1 MSSVAVIGNLSR
13 DVVAGEAPRP
23 GGAVFYAARALAR
36 IGAEARIVARCG
48 ARDATLLLP
57 PLEAF
62 GLPVTFRSGEH
73 TAGFTFQ
80 YEGDNRVMHVDEVG
94 DPWTTTDMT
103 EGWVEEALGDARW
116 IQVGAL
122 LRTDF
127 VADTLA
133 ALARGGRRLLVDAQ
147 GLVRLAQVGPL
158 RRDAEVDPEVFAS
171 LAALKLSENEARI
184 LSPGVEPDQLRR
196 LGVGEI
202 IVTLGSAGAMVVTA
216 SAAEHIAPVPI
227 DGVVDP
233 TGAGDSFSA
242 AYVHARA
249 EGADPVEAARVANAV
264 AADVIARQS
273 S

>member
-1 MSSVAVIGNLSR
+1 MSPIAAIGNLSR
-13 DVVAGEAPRP
+13 DVVGGEAPRP
-23 GGAVFYAARALAR
+23 GGAAFYAARAFAR
-36 IGAEARIVARCG
+36 IGADARIVARCG
-48 ARDATLLLP
+48 ASDASLLRP

-62 GLPVTFRSGEH
+62 GLPVAFRAGEH
-73 TAGFTFQ
+73 TAAFAFH
-80 YEGDNRVMHVDEVG
+80 YEGDHRVMHVDEIG
-94 DPWTTTDMT
+94 DPWTPADVT
-103 EGWVEEALGDARW
+103 GWVEDALGDARW

-127 VADTLA
+127 AAGTLA

-171 LAALKLSENEARI
+171 LAALKLNEDEARI
-184 LSPGVEPDQLRR
+184 LVGGSEPERLRG
-196 LGVGEI
+196 LGVAEI
-202 IVTLGSAGAMVVTA
+202 VVTLGSAGAFVVTA
-216 SAAEHIAPVPI
+216 SAVGRIAPVPI

-249 EGADPVEAARVANAV
+249 EGADPVEAARAANAL
-264 AADVIARQS
+264 AADLVARES

>member
-13 DVVAGEAPRP
+13 DVVAGGATRP
-23 GGAVFYAARALAR
+23 GGAVFYAARAFAR
-36 IGAEARIVARCG
+36 IGAEAHVVARCST
-48 ARDATLLLP
+48 RDASLLLP
-57 PLEAF
+57 PLEAL
-62 GLPVTFRSGEH
+62 GVPVAFRTGAH
-73 TAGFTFQ
+73 TAAFTFH

-94 DPWTTTDMT
+94 DRWTTTDVT
-103 EGWVEEALGDARW
+103 GWVEDALGDARW
-116 IQVGAL
+116 VQVGAL

-158 RRDAEVDPEVFAS
+158 LRDAEVDPKVFAS

-184 LSPGVEPDQLRR
+184 LGQGIEPDQLRE
-196 LGVGEI
+196 LGVAEI
-202 IVTLGSAGAMVVTA
+202 VVTLGSAGALVVTPTT
-216 SAAEHIAPVPI
+216 AERIAPVPI

-242 AYVHARA
+242 GYLHARA
-249 EGADPVEAARVANAV
+249 QGADPVEAARAANAL
-264 AADVIARQS
+264 AAELMVRESA
-273 S
+273 